1 LLVIRVLTNVS
12 SVQVIFGLSLQ
23 PAIVVLAREH
33 KPAVQQF
40 FELTRTFFKG
50 VLMSLEKIPQLI
62 CPAGSLPA
70 LKAAIDNGADAV
82 YLGYKNDTNARNFAG
97 LNFDEKAMR
106 EGIRYAQSRGRRV
119 LLAINT
125 FAQPGR
131 DADWQR
137 AVDGAAEL
145 GVDAVI
151 LADVGLLDYA
161 ARRYPDLRLH
171 LSVQGSATS
180 YEAVNFAQRE
190 FGVRR
195 AVLPRV
201 LTLAQVENVIRN
213 TTVEIEVFG
222 FGSLC
227 VMNEGRCWL
236 SSYATGESPNT
247 VGACSP
253 AKYVKWEKTPGQ
265 MTTRLNGILIDR
277 FDDNESAGYPT
288 LCKGRFEVNGE
299 TYYALEEPTSLNVLE
314 ILPEIARI
322 GVAAIK
328 VEGRQRSPT
337 YVAQVTK
344 NMRAAL
350 DALAREGEQYRVKPA
365 WQSKLSKVAEGSQ
378 ATLGAYN
385 RPWR

>member
-1 LLVIRVLTNVS
+1 MQSLKLPELV
-12 SVQVIFGLSLQ
+12 
-23 PAIVVLAREH
+23 
-33 KPAVQQF
+33 
-40 FELTRTFFKG
+40 
-50 VLMSLEKIPQLI
+50 

-70 LKAAIDNGADAV
+70 LKAAVDNGADTV
-82 YLGYKNDTNARNFAG
+82 YLGFRDDTNARNFAG
-97 LNFDEKAMR
+97 LNFDRKAM
-106 EGIRYAQSRGRRV
+106 EDGVAYAQARGKKV
-119 LLAINT
+119 LMAINT
-125 FAQPGR
+125 FPQPGR
-131 DADWQR
+131 EARWQH
-137 AVDGAAEL
+137 AVDSAADL

-161 ARRYPDLRLH
+161 TKRHPELRRH

-180 YEAVNFAQRE
+180 YEAVNFAHRE
-190 FGVRR
+190 FGIRR

-201 LTLAQVENVIRN
+201 LTLAQVETVIKN
-213 TTVEIEVFG
+213 TPVEIEVFG

-253 AKYVKWEKTPGQ
+253 AKFVKWEKKPGQ

-277 FDDNESAGYPT
+277 FNDKEPAGYPT
-288 LCKGRFEVNGE
+288 LCKGRFEVEGE

-314 ILPEIARI
+314 ILPEIVKI
-322 GVAAIK
+322 GVSAVK
-328 VEGRQRSPT
+328 VEGRQRSPA
-337 YVAQVTK
+337 YVAQVTRAL
-344 NMRAAL
+344 RAAFDELGRGL
-350 DALAREGEQYRVKPA
+350 DTFKVKPA
-365 WQSKLSKVAEGSQ
+365 WQAELAKVSEGVQ

>member
-1 LLVIRVLTNVS
+1 M
-12 SVQVIFGLSLQ
+12 LQ
-23 PAIVVLAREH
+23 
-33 KPAVQQF
+33 Q
-40 FELTRTFFKG
+40 
-50 VLMSLEKIPQLI
+50 KIPELV

-70 LKAAIDNGADAV
+70 LKAAVDNGADTV
-82 YLGYKNDTNARNFAG
+82 YFGYKNDTNARNFAG
-97 LNFDEKAMR
+97 LNFDQKAMV
-106 EGIRYAQSRGRRV
+106 EGINYAHSRGRHV
-119 LLAINT
+119 LMAINT
-125 FAQPGR
+125 FPQPGR
-131 DADWQR
+131 EADWHR
-137 AVDGAAEL
+137 AVDGAADL

-151 LADVGLLDYA
+151 LADIGLLDYA
-161 ARRYPDLRLH
+161 SKRHPDLRLH

-180 YEAVNFAQRE
+180 YEAVNFAHRE
-190 FGVRR
+190 FGIRR

-201 LTLAQVENVIRN
+201 LTLAQVELVIQN
-213 TTVEIEVFG
+213 TPVEIEVFG

-253 AKYVKWEKTPGQ
+253 AKYVKWEKSPGQ
-265 MTTRLNGILIDR
+265 MSTRLNGVLIDR
-277 FDDNESAGYPT
+277 YSDNEPAGYPT

-314 ILPEIARI
+314 ILPEIVKI
-322 GVAAIK
+322 GVSAIK

-337 YVAQVTK
+337 YVAQVTRTL
-344 NMRAAL
+344 RAAL
-350 DALAREGEQYRVKPA
+350 DELARDIEHFTVKPA
-365 WQSKLSKVAEGSQ
+365 WQAELAKVSEGVQ

>member
-1 LLVIRVLTNVS
+1 MIR
-12 SVQVIFGLSLQ
+12 
-23 PAIVVLAREH
+23 
-33 KPAVQQF
+33 
-40 FELTRTFFKG
+40 
-50 VLMSLEKIPQLI
+50 EKIPRLI

-70 LKAAIDNGADAV
+70 LKAAVDNGADAV

-97 LNFDEKAMR
+97 LNFDDKSMEG
-106 EGIRYAQSRGRRV
+106 GIRYTRSHGRHV
-119 LLAINT
+119 LMAINT
-125 FAQPGR
+125 FAQSGR
-131 DADWQR
+131 VADWHR
-137 AVDGAAEL
+137 AIDGASDL

-151 LADVGLLDYA
+151 LADIGLLDYA
-161 ARRYPDLRLH
+161 TRHHPELRLH

-201 LTLAQVENVIRN
+201 LTLAQVENVISN

-253 AKYVKWEKTPGQ
+253 AKYVKWEKTPGK
-265 MTTRLNGILIDR
+265 MSTRLNGILIDR
-277 FDDNESAGYPT
+277 FDDNEPAGYPT

-314 ILPEIARI
+314 ILPEIAKI

-328 VEGRQRSPT
+328 VEGRQRSPA
-337 YVAQVTK
+337 YVAQVTRT
-344 NMRAAL
+344 MRAAL
-350 DALAREGEQYRVKPA
+350 DALTGEDQPYHVKPG
-365 WQSKLSKVAEGSQ
+365 WQTDLARVSEGSQ
-378 ATLGAYN
+378 ATLGAYS

>member
-1 LLVIRVLTNVS
+1 
-12 SVQVIFGLSLQ
+12 
-23 PAIVVLAREH
+23 
-33 KPAVQQF
+33 
-40 FELTRTFFKG
+40 
-50 VLMSLEKIPQLI
+50 MSRKSIPQLI

-70 LKAAIDNGADAV
+70 LKAAVDNGADAV

-97 LNFDEKAMR
+97 LNFDEKTMR
-106 EGIRYAQSRGRRV
+106 EGIRYAQSKQREV

-125 FAQPGR
+125 FPQPGR
-131 DADWQR
+131 VADWQR
-137 AVDGAAEL
+137 AVDGAAAL
-145 GVDAVI
+145 GVNAVI

-161 ARRYPDLRLH
+161 SKRHPDLRLH

-201 LTLAQVENVIRN
+201 LTLAQVENVIKH

-253 AKYVKWEKTPGQ
+253 AKYVKWEQSRGI
-265 MTTRLNGILIDR
+265 MSTRLNGILIDR
-277 FDDNESAGYPT
+277 FDADEAAGYPT
-288 LCKGRFEVNGE
+288 LCKGRFEVNGS

-337 YVAQVTK
+337 YVAQVTRT
-344 NMRAAL
+344 MRAAL
-350 DALAREGEQYRVKPA
+350 DALKKDGERYLVKQA
-365 WQSKLSKVAEGSQ
+365 WQVELSKVSEGSQ
-378 ATLGAYN
+378 ATLGAYS